1 MLKKITI
8 QELTPGMN
16 VVNLNLPWLSNPF
29 LYAEEGLIKS
39 QEQIDDIIAKGFLE
53 VYIDTAEDTANEGET
68 PVEVQAALP
77 SKRAYTHHDK
87 IPPTTSIQ
95 EELPI
100 ARQLY
105 DNSVRFAK
113 TAMQKLSLGNELPM
127 DEAEGLISN
136 VMESVTRNYNALSGL
151 IKLRTRDEYTYT
163 HCINVAVLAIILAR
177 QMGLNQDET
186 RKIGLAGLFHD
197 VGKIH
202 IPNKILNSPRNLTP
216 EEFEIMKEHPM
227 LGLKN
232 LDKNKIYPEVVH
244 GILEHHEKLNGSG
257 YPQGLKGDEIS
268 LVGKLLSVVDVYDA
282 LTSRRVYKDPMLP
295 HQALS
300 LMYSM
305 RGQEFDENILEHFI
319 ISQGIYPVGSVV
331 ELNTGWRGTVVQI
344 STEHPL
350 MPQVA
355 LLRSPSGQKNYSGE
369 IVDLSKERSM
379 KIVKVMGA
387 VQAGVDPS
395 MVLPGTAGSA
405 LNYVKG

>member
-8 QELTPGMN
+8 QELAPGMN

-29 LYAEEGLIKS
+29 LYAEEGVISS

-53 VYIDTAEDTANEGET
+53 VYVDTGEGAASEGET

-87 IPPTTSIQ
+87 IPPTTPIQ
-95 EELPI
+95 EELPV

-105 DNSVRFAK
+105 DNSVRFAR

-127 DEAEGLISN
+127 EEAEGLVDN

-177 QMGLNQDET
+177 QMGMTQEET
-186 RKIGLAGLFHD
+186 KKIGLAGLFHD
-197 VGKIH
+197 VGKIY

-216 EEFEIMKEHPM
+216 EEFEVMKEHPM

-268 LVGKLLSVVDVYDA
+268 LVGRLLSVVDVYDA

>member
-1 MLKKITI
+1 M
-8 QELTPGMN
+8 
-16 VVNLNLPWLSNPF
+16 
-29 LYAEEGLIKS
+29 
-39 QEQIDDIIAKGFLE
+39 
-53 VYIDTAEDTANEGET
+53 
-68 PVEVQAALP
+68 
-77 SKRAYTHHDK
+77 
-87 IPPTTSIQ
+87 
-95 EELPI
+95 
-100 ARQLY
+100 
-105 DNSVRFAK
+105 
-113 TAMQKLSLGNELPM
+113 
-127 DEAEGLISN
+127 
-136 VMESVTRNYNALSGL
+136 
-151 IKLRTRDEYTYT
+151 
-163 HCINVAVLAIILAR
+163 
-177 QMGLNQDET
+177 
-186 RKIGLAGLFHD
+186 
-197 VGKIH
+197 
-202 IPNKILNSPRNLTP
+202 
-216 EEFEIMKEHPM
+216 
-227 LGLKN
+227 
-232 LDKNKIYPEVVH
+232 VH